1 MYAEFLAQPTIDRP
15 MKIEKVLPER
25 LNQIKAHVYNKI

>member
-15 MKIEKVLPER
+15 MKIEKV
-25 LNQIKAHVYNKI
+25 